1 MDKNLIII
9 IIGGLVSGLFMLP
22 KRKRKQNN
30 ANTINPFAYS
40 IRLDGKTIKQLQKA
54 DKNDK

>member
-22 KRKRKQNN
+22 KRKIKQNN
-30 ANTINPFAYS
+30 VNTINPFAYS
-40 IRLDGKTIKQLQKA
+40 IRLDGKTIKAINKK
-54 DKNDK
+54 DD

>member
-1 MDKNLIII
+1 MIKDITII

-40 IRLDGKTIKQLQKA
+40 IRLDGKTIKAINKK
-54 DKNDK
+54 DD

>member
-1 MDKNLIII
+1 MIKDITII

-40 IRLDGKTIKQLQKA
+40 IRLDGKTIKQLQEA
-54 DKNDK
+54 NKNDK